1 MDEILYTIEISKT
14 DLGFFG
20 KLSNDNNEIKEFES
34 DSIEELLKNIIL
46 DVQLDFDESYNH
58 SKDFFEDTV

>member
-1 MDEILYTIEISKT
+1 MDEILYTIEIIKT

-46 DVQLDFDESYNH
+46 DVQLDFDESYDH
-58 SKDFFEDTV
+58 SKDFFRDAE